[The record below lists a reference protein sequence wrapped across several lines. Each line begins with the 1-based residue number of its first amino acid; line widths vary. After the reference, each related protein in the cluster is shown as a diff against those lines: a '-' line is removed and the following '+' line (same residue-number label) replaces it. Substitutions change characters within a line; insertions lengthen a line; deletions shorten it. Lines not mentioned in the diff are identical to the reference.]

1 MASDPAII
9 VTRPSG
15 QARRLIELIRE
26 GSQAKSLMANVIG
39 LPLLTIVPKSDPQIV
54 AQMSAA
60 LAKAKLVVFV
70 SPNAIECAM
79 RALADAGM
87 VWSNLLTSHTRI
99 GVVGSSSRDALLRHG
114 VDPKTIVMPTQIHQS
129 DSEGLWQSLQT
140 HIDDWQTYPV
150 LILKGEGGRESL
162 MDHLQAAGASVEA
175 LSIYTRIPLDA
186 SSHQWEVLKG
196 LDASQTLWL
205 LTSSEAVRHLAAVR
219 PIQQT
224 VSVDSLAH
232 SHAVC
237 SHHNIAKAAKE
248 IGFGQVSVSDPGDES
263 IAQAALVWLEEQ
275 VRKSPSPRADDR

>member
-26 GSQAKSLMANVIG
+26 GSQAKSLMTNVIG

-54 AQMSAA
+54 VQMSAA

-70 SPNAIECAM
+70 SPNAIECTM

-114 VDPKTIVMPTQIHQS
+114 VDPKTIVMPAQIHQS

-162 MDHLQAAGASVEA
+162 MDHLQTAGASVEA

-186 SSHQWEVLKG
+186 SSHQWQVLKG

-224 VSVDSLAH
+224 VSAKSLVH

-263 IAQAALVWLEEQ
+263 ITQAALVWLEEQ

>member
-60 LAKAKLVVFV
+60 LAKAKLVIFV

-224 VSVDSLAH
+224 VSADSLAH

-237 SHHNIAKAAKE
+237 SHHNIAKVAKE

>member
-9 VTRPSG
+9 VTRPIG

-39 LPLLTIVPKSDPQIV
+39 LPLLTIVPKSDLQII
-54 AQMSAA
+54 AQMSSA
-60 LAKAKLVVFV
+60 LAKAKLVIFV

-114 VDPKTIVMPTQIHQS
+114 VDPKTIVMPAQIHQS

-205 LTSSEAVRHLAAVR
+205 LTSSEAVRHLASVR
-219 PIQQT
+219 PIQQKL
-224 VSVDSLAH
+224 SVDSLAH

-275 VRKSPSPRADDR
+275 VRKSPSPTADDR